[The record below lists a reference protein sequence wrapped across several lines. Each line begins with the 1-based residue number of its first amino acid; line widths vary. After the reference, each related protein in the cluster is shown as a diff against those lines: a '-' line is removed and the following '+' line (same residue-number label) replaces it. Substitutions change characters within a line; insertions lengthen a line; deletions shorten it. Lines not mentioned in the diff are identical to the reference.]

1 VSPQIRPAAPEDT
14 ADLFVLAHALATSF
28 EPRRNAFEKSFA
40 ALLKTDS
47 ARILVATDHSG
58 LCGYLLGFTHQT
70 FYANGP
76 VAWVEEVMVEPRAR
90 RTGIGAGMMAEFER
104 WAADRGAALVAL
116 ATRRAAPFY
125 EALQYEESATYS
137 RKLL

>member
-1 VSPQIRPAAPEDT
+1 MSPLIRPAGPDDA
-14 ADLFVLAHALATSF
+14 ADLFVLAQALATSF
-28 EPRRNAFEKSFA
+28 EPRRDAFDESFA
-40 ALLKTDS
+40 ALLKTET
-47 ARILVATDHSG
+47 ARVLVATDHSG

-76 VAWVEEVMVEPRAR
+76 VAWVEEVMVDERVR
-90 RTGIGAGMMAEFER
+90 RSGVGAALMAEFES

-125 EALQYEESATYS
+125 QALDYEESATYF